1 MKKKSNFVLYALLAV
16 AVGAMIV
23 PTVIVLSVALVP
35 TAVAFIMERK
45 NGYYGGLTVGAM
57 NMAGTVPYLTDL
69 WFHDHS
75 IAAATHIVTSVLAW
89 AVFYASAAAGWAI
102 YAVTPNIVSSF
113 IAMTAGRQITSLRA
127 KERELVQIWG
137 PDVEASYEPVN
148 PDALTNGATPAAP
161 GAPGGPAAPTPM
173 PMPSAAKARAA

>member
-1 MKKKSNFVLYALLAV
+1 VKKKSNVALYTLLGV
-16 AVGAMIV
+16 AIGAMIV

-57 NMAGTVPYLTDL
+57 NLAGTAPYLTDL

-89 AVFYASAAAGWAI
+89 AVFYASAAVGWAI

-137 PDVEASYEPVN
+137 PDVEASYEPAN
-148 PDALTNGATPAAP
+148 QAALANGAAPPGPP
-161 GAPGGPAAPTPM
+161 GAPGTPMPTPM
-173 PMPSAAKARAA
+173 PGAPKAKAA

>member
-1 MKKKSNFVLYALLAV
+1 VRKKSNVVLYTLLGV
-16 AVGAMIV
+16 AIGAMIV

-57 NMAGTVPYLTDL
+57 NLAGTAPYLTDL

-89 AVFYASAAAGWAI
+89 AVFYASAAVGWAI

-137 PDVEASYEPVN
+137 PDVEASYEPAN
-148 PDALTNGATPAAP
+148 QAALANGAAPPGPP
-161 GAPGGPAAPTPM
+161 GAPMPTPM
-173 PMPSAAKARAA
+173 PGAPKAKAA